1 MQQLKKYG
9 TAVAPVMAARR
20 RLGAL
25 RQHLV
30 AGSLHSTEVEQPWD
44 GRGAMLTVGLEAH
57 AAAPHDIVR
66 DGLSAAQLREFISRG
81 LLVLTPQQLQT
92 PTELHQKIFARCNEI
107 GSGST
112 GPQLGLHN
120 YVERVPELLELLNA
134 PGVDKAIASIIG
146 EGWAIVPWTH
156 NHIVAGDSD
165 QHWHKDDLMPS
176 NARRPGLRQH
186 YPQTL
191 DFFYYPQ
198 TTTELMAPTAFVP
211 YSQYWTFD
219 HDENQEHWAIE
230 MLDNDFWMNNR
241 GGSSD
246 LDDRDQRLQSAVDGL
261 EWCVHVNVVKRV

>member
-1 MQQLKKYG
+1 
-9 TAVAPVMAARR
+9 MAARSRRRR
-20 RLGAL
+20 RLGSL

-30 AGSLHSTEVEQPWD
+30 SGSLQLHSTGLPEQPITWD
-44 GRGAMLTVGLEAH
+44 GVGTMLTVGLEAH
-57 AAAPHDIVR
+57 THAKPLHDIAR
-66 DGLSAAQLREFISRG
+66 DGLSEAQLMEWTSRG

-92 PTELHQKIFARCNEI
+92 PMELHQKIFARCKEI
-107 GSGST
+107 GSGSV

-156 NHIVAGDSD
+156 NHIVAGYSD

-198 TTTELMAPTAFVP
+198 ETTELMAPTAFVP
-211 YSQYWTFD
+211 YSQYWTYD

-241 GGSSD
+241 GSSPD
-246 LDDRDQRLQSAVDGL
+246 LDDRDRRLQSAVDGL
-261 EWCVHVNVVKRV
+261 EWCVP